1 MSHQAVGA
9 PAAFLDRDGV
19 INADHGYVVR
29 WADFE
34 LLPGVEAALQEL
46 QDLGYRLVIV
56 TNQSGIGRGLYTEL
70 DFAALNEALRTHLGI
85 SGVDIAGIY
94 HCPHHPSEARGEYL
108 QVCDCRKPAPGLLLA
123 AIADLGIDPE
133 QSIMVGDKPSDMEA
147 ALRAGVARRFQVTT
161 GAVEPGVTAV
171 ESLSDVVELLKGSA

>member
-1 MSHQAVGA
+1 MSHQAAGVA
-9 PAAFLDRDGV
+9 AAFLDRDGV

-29 WADFE
+29 WEEFE

-46 QDLGYRLVIV
+46 QNLGYQLVIV

-70 DFAALNEALRTHLGI
+70 DFTALNQALKAHLDTNGI
-85 SGVDIAGIY
+85 DIAGIY
-94 HCPHHPSEARGEYL
+94 HCPHHPSEALGEYL

-123 AIADLGIDPE
+123 AMADLGIDPE

-147 ALRAGVARRFQVTT
+147 ALRAGVMRRFQVTT
-161 GAVEPGVTAV
+161 GAVEPGVMAV

>member
-1 MSHQAVGA
+1 MSHQTVGA

-29 WADFE
+29 WEDFK
-34 LLPGVEAALQEL
+34 LLPGVETALQEL

-70 DFAALNEALRTHLGI
+70 DLMALNEALTAHLGI
-85 SGVDIAGIY
+85 SGINIAGIY
-94 HCPHHPSEARGEYL
+94 HCPHHPSEAQGEYL
-108 QVCDCRKPAPGLLLA
+108 QVCACRKPAPGLLLA
-123 AIADLGIDPE
+123 AIADLGIDPD
-133 QSIMVGDKPSDMEA
+133 QSVMVGDKPSDMEA
-147 ALRAGVARRFQVTT
+147 ALRAGVTRRFQVTT

>member
-56 TNQSGIGRGLYTEL
+56 TNQ
-70 DFAALNEALRTHLGI
+70 
-85 SGVDIAGIY
+85 
-94 HCPHHPSEARGEYL
+94 
-108 QVCDCRKPAPGLLLA
+108 
-123 AIADLGIDPE
+123 
-133 QSIMVGDKPSDMEA
+133 
-147 ALRAGVARRFQVTT
+147 
-161 GAVEPGVTAV
+161 
-171 ESLSDVVELLKGSA
+171 

>member
-29 WADFE
+29 WEDFE
-34 LLPGVEAALQEL
+34 LLPGVEAALRAL
-46 QDLGYRLVIV
+46 QDLGYQLVIV